1 MPYPVT
7 IPIAIF
13 EITIEYSRPN
23 MRLLVDRANVV
34 DHLFQAF
41 TRWDVKVD
49 NVEVITEGKPSDQGI
64 KFKIPAKRTSFM
76 FGAGSCKLNRDD
88 ATWAT
93 AEETIAI
100 LNTGWSVLTELGQV
114 EAGTYKTTIAL
125 HLQSRTTPF
134 IEILRP
140 FAAHPLIGL
149 ETDPVKAIAAVVKWD
164 KRRITVDGSNQFA
177 NAVFVRLERE
187 FEGSFTYQEIAEQL
201 QIDKSKLLELLD
213 VQEEMP

>member
-49 NVEVITEGKPSDQGI
+49 DVEVITEGKPSDQGI

-114 EAGTYKTTIAL
+114 EAGTYTTTIAL

>member
-49 NVEVITEGKPSDQGI
+49 DVEVITEGKPSDQGI

-149 ETDPVKAIAAVVKWD
+149 ETDPVKAIAAIVKWD

-201 QIDKSKLLELLD
+201 QIDESKLLELLD
-213 VQEEMP
+213 VQEEMA